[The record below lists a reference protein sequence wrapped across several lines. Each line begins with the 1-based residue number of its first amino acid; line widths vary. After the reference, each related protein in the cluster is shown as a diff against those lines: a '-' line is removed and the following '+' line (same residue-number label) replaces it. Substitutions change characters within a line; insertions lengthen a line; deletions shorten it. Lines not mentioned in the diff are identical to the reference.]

1 MVLLSE
7 LIDLRPQLNPD
18 SMKFLEKLKAF
29 SVALNLAVKA
39 RKEKEVEQEK
49 KRIEKEQKK
58 LDQSHSFSHTDS
70 DEN

>member
-39 RKEKEVEQEK
+39 RKEREIEQE
-49 KRIEKEQKK
+49 
-58 LDQSHSFSHTDS
+58 
-70 DEN
+70 